1 MKTVMHE
8 LVEELKILRG
18 FGIKISD
25 EYIAGLLEKE
35 KEQIID
41 AYWQGAEDIVNTDMT
56 LGEQAEDYYN
66 EFYINK

>member
-25 EYIAGLLEKE
+25 EYISGLLEKE
-35 KEQIID
+35 KEQMFHSFYAGNGVWID
-41 AYWQGAEDIVNTDMT
+41 EDFET
-56 LGEQAEDYYN
+56 EFKKYYN
-66 EFYINK
+66 QTYSNE

>member
-35 KEQIID
+35 KEQTID
-41 AYWQGAEDIVNTDMT
+41 FAYGCVQHISREDI
-56 LGEQAEDYYN
+56 EEYYN
-66 EFYINK
+66 KTYNK